1 MKAHGSPRG
10 WLVAYL
16 VAVVAATFVHAPT
29 ILAVALLLAVAA
41 AGRERWK
48 LLRRT
53 LLAIVTFN
61 LTVSLGYAA
70 ISLWHGDFNPDY
82 LLLVNLRVSLL
93 VFLGIWF
100 SSHVDPIAAISG
112 VSPTLTFV
120 ATLTLGQLRAFERI
134 VKDFALAFASRN
146 PAPPRVIDRIHHAA
160 AQGIALMDKAQAAA
174 SESALAMRSRGGFD
188 D

>member
-1 MKAHGSPRG
+1 MNPRR

-16 VAVVAATFVHAPT
+16 VAVVAATFVHAP
-29 ILAVALLLAVAA
+29 ALLAAALALALAA
-41 AGRERWK
+41 AGRDRWR
-48 LLRRT
+48 LLKRT
-53 LLAIVTFN
+53 LLAILAFN

-70 ISLWHGDFNPDY
+70 VALWRGDFNPHY
-82 LLLVNLRVSLL
+82 LLLVNLRVLLL
-93 VFLGIWF
+93 VFLGMWF
-100 SSHVDPIAAISG
+100 AARVDPVAAISG

-146 PAPPRVIDRIHHAA
+146 PAPPRVIDRIHHAT

>member
-1 MKAHGSPRG
+1 MSPRA
-10 WLVAYL
+10 WLLAYL
-16 VAVVAATFVHAPT
+16 AAVVAATFVHAPVV
-29 ILAVALLLAVAA
+29 LAAALAIVVAA
-41 AGRERWK
+41 AGRDRWK

-53 LLAIVTFN
+53 LLAILAFN

-70 ISLWHGDFNPDY
+70 VSLWRSDFNPGY
-82 LLLVNLRVSLL
+82 LLLVNLRVLLL
-93 VFLGIWF
+93 VFLGVWF
-100 SSHVDPIAAISG
+100 AARVDPIAAIGG

-134 VKDFALAFASRN
+134 VNDFALAFASRN
-146 PAPPRVIDRIHHAA
+146 PAPPRLIDRAHHAA

-174 SESALAMRSRGGFD
+174 GESALAMRSRGAFD

>member
-1 MKAHGSPRG
+1 MNPRH

-16 VAVVAATFVHAPT
+16 AAVVAATFVHAP
-29 ILAVALLLAVAA
+29 IALAA
-41 AGRERWK
+41 ALALALAAVGRDRWR
-48 LLRRT
+48 LLKRT
-53 LLAIVTFN
+53 LLAILAFN

-70 ISLWHGDFNPDY
+70 VALWRGDFNPHY
-82 LLLVNLRVSLL
+82 LLLVNLRVLLL

-100 SSHVDPIAAISG
+100 AARVDVVAAIG

-146 PAPPRVIDRIHHAA
+146 PAPPRLVDRARHAA
-160 AQGIALMDKAQAAA
+160 AQGIALMDKTQAAA
-174 SESALAMRSRGGFD
+174 TESALAMRSRGAFD

>member
-1 MKAHGSPRG
+1 MNPLH

-16 VAVVAATFVHAPT
+16 AAVVAATFVHAP
-29 ILAVALLLAVAA
+29 IALAA
-41 AGRERWK
+41 ALALALAAVGRDRWR
-48 LLRRT
+48 LLKRT
-53 LLAIVTFN
+53 LLAILAFN

-70 ISLWHGDFNPDY
+70 VALWRGDFNPHY
-82 LLLVNLRVSLL
+82 LLLVNLRVLLL

-100 SSHVDPIAAISG
+100 AARVDVVAAIG

-146 PAPPRVIDRIHHAA
+146 PAPPRLVDRARHAA
-160 AQGIALMDKAQAAA
+160 AQGIALMDKTQAAA
-174 SESALAMRSRGGFD
+174 TESALAMRSRGAFD